1 LTLDGAAHHEEA
13 IVALWTKKQEDRPSS
28 PPPPQPRA
36 SRWSRRAPETRRPA
50 RQPAPPPR
58 AVRWGVMLLAFV
70 GMVAFA
76 VVLARVTLVPS
87 PASASL
93 AHANFHP
100 GATIRAYLDQPG
112 FRDAVRQIGG
122 NILLGMPF
130 GLLLPTLLPK
140 VRGPIRVVLVTAL
153 VMLAVETAQGTLVR
167 GRAFDVDDV
176 ILNTFGALVG
186 YLLAGRSVNRAV
198 HPKRRRF
205 WQRDDRDDRADA
217 RRDDDRRYG
226 RHFGRRAV
234 N

>member
-1 LTLDGAAHHEEA
+1 
-13 IVALWTKKQEDRPSS
+13 
-28 PPPPQPRA
+28 
-36 SRWSRRAPETRRPA
+36 
-50 RQPAPPPR
+50 
-58 AVRWGVMLLAFV
+58 MLLAFV

-93 AHANFHP
+93 AHANFRP
-100 GATIRAYLDQPG
+100 GTTIRAYLHQPA

-130 GLLLPTLLPK
+130 GLLLPTLLPR
-140 VRGPIRVVLVTAL
+140 VRGPIRVILVTAL

-198 HPKRRRF
+198 HPKRRRP
-205 WQRDDRDDRADA
+205 WQRDSRAGA
-217 RRDDDRRYG
+217 RRANG
-226 RHFGRRAV
+226 HFGRRAV